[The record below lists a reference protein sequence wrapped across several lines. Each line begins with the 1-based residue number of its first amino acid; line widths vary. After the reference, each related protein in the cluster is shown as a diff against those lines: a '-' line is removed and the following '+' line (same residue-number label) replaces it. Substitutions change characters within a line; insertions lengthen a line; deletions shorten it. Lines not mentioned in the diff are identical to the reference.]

1 MAQLA
6 DIRRQELKEYLR
18 ERGHGTI
25 AELCARFGV
34 SVATVHRD
42 LNALLADGMVRKVHG
57 GVEYTAPQ
65 VGGEESWNSGF
76 TTRLQRNCEAKV
88 AIAEKA
94 LALLEEDDV
103 AFLDSSTTCLHLAR
117 AIRASSLHRLTL
129 VTNSNAIANEFPSF
143 PSSFTLISLGGS
155 YNPQLNS
162 FLGGMTRDA
171 AQHLRLR
178 KVFLSAVGVSVDG
191 AFTFHENH
199 AAFLRELVEQGGEGV
214 LLADASKFGRE
225 ALFRICGLERLHVV
239 VSDPLLQAAPRAWL
253 AAAGCAVH

>member
-6 DIRRQELKEYLR
+6 DIRRQELQDYLR

-25 AELCARFGV
+25 AELCARFSV

-42 LNALLADGMVRKVHG
+42 LNALLAAGMVRKVHG
-57 GVEYTAPQ
+57 GVEYTASQ
-65 VGGEESWNSGF
+65 GGDESWNSGF
-76 TTRLQRNCEAKV
+76 TIRLQRNCEAKV

-117 AIRASSLHRLTL
+117 AIRSSSLHRLTL

-162 FLGGMTRDA
+162 FLGGMTREA
-171 AQHLRLR
+171 ARHLRLR

-214 LLADASKFGRE
+214 LLADSTKFGRE
-225 ALFRICGLERLHVV
+225 ALFRICGLERLHIV
-239 VSDPLLQAAPRAWL
+239 VSDPHLQAAYRTWL
-253 AAAGCAVH
+253 TAAGCAVH

>member
-6 DIRRQELKEYLR
+6 DIRRQELREYLR

-25 AELCARFGV
+25 AELCDRFGV
-34 SVATVHRD
+34 SVATIHRD
-42 LNALLADGMVRKVHG
+42 LNELLAAGIVRKVHG

-65 VGGEESWNSGF
+65 NGEENWNSGF
-76 TTRLQRNCEAKV
+76 TIRLQRNCDAKM

-103 AFLDSSTTCLHLAR
+103 VFLDSSTTCLHLAH
-117 AIRASSLHRLTL
+117 AIRSSSLHRLTL
-129 VTNSNAIANEFPSF
+129 VTNSNAIANEFATF
-143 PSSFTLISLGGS
+143 PRSFTLISLGGS

-178 KVFLSAVGVSVDG
+178 KVFLSAVGVSADG

-199 AAFLRELVEQGGEGV
+199 ADFLRELVERAEQAI
-214 LLADASKFGRE
+214 LLADASKFGRD
-225 ALFRICGLERLHVV
+225 ALFRVCELAAISLI
-239 VSDPLLQAAPRAWL
+239 VSDGPLPPDIADACRE
-253 AAAGCAVH
+253 AGDVPS